1 MLNTEIIK
9 AEALRLGFDLIGIT
23 DPNPVAGYSRFAE
36 WLAGGYHASMQY
48 LDTPRSHALRAAP
61 EQVLPGCQT
70 ILCVA
75 KQYPKP
81 PVLKSTVS
89 DQARIA
95 AYAWQSDY
103 HLELPPLMENLVAFI
118 QKFSSIQFDYK
129 IYTDSGP
136 VLEKELAQRAGLG
149 WIGKNSCLINPQKGS
164 MFLLGEI
171 FLTIKLPVDSPF
183 LADRCGTCTR
193 CLDACPTDC
202 ILPDRTLDANRCV
215 SFLTIEN
222 KGAIPP
228 DLRPLVG
235 AWAFGCDICQMVC
248 PWNQRREAETPEN
261 QVWLNIPETLKI
273 TPQEFNRKYK
283 DSPLLRARR
292 KGLVRNACITAG
304 NNADEKSLPELIC
317 VLESDPSEVARG
329 AAAWAIGRM
338 GGPAAKRA
346 LTLSLQQE
354 QDDRVLGE
362 IQEALLQIESGEPLG

>member
-171 FLTIKLPVDSPF
+171 FLTIKRANGNIHLMR
-183 LADRCGTCTR
+183 AIKTRYTNICTYF
-193 CLDACPTDC
+193 
-202 ILPDRTLDANRCV
+202 V
-215 SFLTIEN
+215 
-222 KGAIPP
+222 
-228 DLRPLVG
+228 
-235 AWAFGCDICQMVC
+235 
-248 PWNQRREAETPEN
+248 REPGKSTWISITKPE
-261 QVWLNIPETLKI
+261 
-273 TPQEFNRKYK
+273 F
-283 DSPLLRARR
+283 
-292 KGLVRNACITAG
+292 
-304 NNADEKSLPELIC
+304 
-317 VLESDPSEVARG
+317 
-329 AAAWAIGRM
+329 IGR
-338 GGPAAKRA
+338 AA
-346 LTLSLQQE
+346 
-354 QDDRVLGE
+354 GE
-362 IQEALLQIESGEPLG
+362 CASWIFRLCHSSNMNMTR